1 MRTRDEFL
9 ANETRS
15 YRYIA
20 CHDYRSEQ
28 GTYAEAT
35 IIQSD
40 NEFMVWSHQP
50 HFNHDDEYGTY
61 DNVLDAINALE
72 EAVGDLIQ
80 HYTELG
86 DSNDEDYSRDFRP
99 WENED
104 SERIYKHFTCVL
116 ID

>member
-1 MRTRDEFL
+1 MKTREEFL

-20 CHDYRSEQ
+20 CSDDKHDV
-28 GTYAEAT
+28 YAEAT
-35 IIQSD
+35 IIQSGD
-40 NEFMVWSHQP
+40 EFMVWSHQP

-61 DNVLDAINALE
+61 TNVLDAINALE

-86 DSNDEDYSRDFRP
+86 DSNDDDYSDDFHP
-99 WENED
+99 WTNED
-104 SERIYKHFTCVL
+104 SERIYKHFTCQLV
-116 ID
+116 